1 MNENELFDHF
11 TNYCENYKEKIS
23 NNANK
28 IKKSLRFLKNKAKTL
43 EDIFNNSQ
51 YLIKDKIQISSD
63 DVKLL
68 DDLSKKILNE
78 FLKEYE
84 KLTNINKENL
94 EKIINNLISD
104 NKTNFKGVGQPLRV
118 ALVGS
123 KFGPGIYDI
132 ILSLDKND
140 VIQRLKAIS

>member
-1 MNENELFDHF
+1 MI
-11 TNYCENYKEKIS
+11 Y
-23 NNANK
+23 
-28 IKKSLRFLKNKAKTL
+28 
-43 EDIFNNSQ
+43 Q
-51 YLIKDKIQISSD
+51 
-63 DVKLL
+63 
-68 DDLSKKILNE
+68 KKILNE